1 MATGP
6 RLILDIGEKR
16 FPGVA
21 EPLFSGLRLDIAPSS
36 VVALIGASGIGKS
49 TLLRM
54 IAGIDRDFSGSITV
68 DGAPAA
74 ATPTPGFVFQ
84 DPRLLPWLTAADN
97 IRAVNPQCTRE
108 QAGRALERVGLS
120 GAAQLYP
127 HQLSGGM
134 QRRVALA
141 RALAVN
147 ARLLLLDE
155 PFVSL
160 DRALVTEMHALVAGI
175 ASETRPTVVFVSHLA
190 DDAARLAD
198 RAIVVDFRPARVVA
212 DIALPLPPDR
222 RDAVVLAEYRR
233 LLDEQ
238 LSTARFTS

>member
-6 RLILDIGEKR
+6 RLILDIDEKR
-16 FPGVA
+16 FPGA
-21 EPLFSGLRLDIAPSS
+21 PLPLFSRLRLEIGPAS

-54 IAGIDRDFSGSITV
+54 IAGIDRDFAGRITV
-68 DGAPAA
+68 DDVAA
-74 ATPTPGFVFQ
+74 ASAPTPGFVFQ

-97 IRAVNPQCTRE
+97 IRAANPQYTRE
-108 QAGRALERVGLS
+108 QAGRALEQVGLS
-120 GAAQLYP
+120 DAANLYP

-160 DRALVTEMHALVAGI
+160 DRPLVAEMHGLVAQIVGG
-175 ASETRPTVVFVSHLA
+175 TRPTVVFVSHLA

-198 RAIVVDFRPARVVA
+198 RVILLKSRPAQILA
-212 DIALPLPPDR
+212 DIILPLPPDR
-222 RDAVVLAEYRR
+222 RDEAVLSQYRA
-233 LLDEQ
+233 LLDGQ
-238 LSTARFTS
+238 MTAARFTS